1 MGRTALF
8 IAGLAALLAAAR
20 GARAETAA
28 PPAAK
33 DPLYAE
39 LVAALDRFERGGRWK
54 DSDSGILAWSC
65 GQYLR
70 ALVELYQATGDQAWL
85 DRFFKYA
92 DTMFANLTPNRDGV
106 LGWRTSSYSTKA
118 GEPLDF
124 AVHDGVVLTPICRA
138 IEVVKKDPALA
149 PAYGARADRLL
160 AVIETKLVPKW
171 DKCRRQVK
179 EGAVVVYPDDPALG
193 AERGITQPHNQYLA
207 LGSVEVALFRITGK
221 AAWREHAA
229 GMASFFKS
237 RLRTVGDRYEWNYWD
252 ASGEWDAEKAK
263 TDHPRAEDT
272 GHGSL
277 DIAFAI
283 ACAESGIVFDEA
295 DLKRFANTFVKAMW
309 NGSLD
314 DPVVGGWV
322 NRTTPSRQSGN
333 VQDWLLLS
341 RLEPRILEVCNRV
354 IPKEGSTAAKA
365 QLFRLRAEK
374 AKAPA
379 ARE

>member
-1 MGRTALF
+1 
-8 IAGLAALLAAAR
+8 
-20 GARAETAA
+20 
-28 PPAAK
+28 
-33 DPLYAE
+33 
-39 LVAALDRFERGGRWK
+39 
-54 DSDSGILAWSC
+54 
-65 GQYLR
+65 
-70 ALVELYQATGDQAWL
+70 
-85 DRFFKYA
+85 
-92 DTMFANLTPNRDGV
+92 
-106 LGWRTSSYSTKA
+106 
-118 GEPLDF
+118 
-124 AVHDGVVLTPICRA
+124 VVLTPICRA

-179 EGAVVVYPDDPALG
+179 EGAVLVYPDDPALG
-193 AERGITQPHNQYLA
+193 EERGITQPHNQYLA
-207 LGSVEVALFRITGK
+207 LGSVEVVLFRITGK

-252 ASGEWDAEKAK
+252 AAGEWDAEMAK
-263 TDHPRAEDT
+263 TDQPRAEDT
-272 GHGSL
+272 GHGSI

-314 DPVVGGWV
+314 APVVGGWV
-322 NRTTPSRQSGN
+322 NTTTPSRQSGN
-333 VQDWLLLS
+333 VQDWLLLG
-341 RLEPRILEVCNRV
+341 RLEPRIREVCTRV

-365 QLFRLRAEK
+365 QLFRLRAAK
-374 AKAPA
+374 AKAA
-379 ARE
+379 QE